1 VSVAPTGTVAPMPS
15 PSDVEVTRPDKLLW
29 PDDAVT
35 KRRYVDYLLAIADLA
50 VPWLRDRPLTLV
62 RAPDGVTGERYF
74 QKAISPYA
82 PEWIRRVRLPA
93 PSAKRDVDYVVCDD
107 AATLAWLGNQA
118 ALELHP
124 APVRADRLERPDLL
138 LLDIDPPDDAFDAA
152 VDVVLATLDVLDE
165 AGLMAGVKT
174 TGGKGLHVVV
184 PIERRV
190 ATAELRNAA
199 ARITD
204 VVAER
209 RPGAVT
215 SAFKKAERGGRVMI
229 DPSRNAP
236 GATFIAPYSPRAR
249 NGAPV
254 SFPVVRDELA
264 EISPHDFTVLT
275 CPALVDGPGPRAWRD
290 LLGVRQRLPS
300 SLTRG

>member
-1 VSVAPTGTVAPMPS
+1 MPS

-29 PDDAVT
+29 PEDDLT
-35 KRRYVDYLLAIADLA
+35 KRTYVDYLLAVADVA

-62 RAPDGVTGERYF
+62 RAPDGVAGERYF

-82 PEWIRRVRLPA
+82 PPWIRRITLPA
-93 PSAKRDVDYVVCDD
+93 PSAKRDVDYVVCDGP
-107 AATLAWLGNQA
+107 ATLAWLGNQA

-124 APVRADRLERPDLL
+124 APVRVDRLERPDLL
-138 LLDIDPPDDAFDAA
+138 LLDIDPPDDGFDAA

-165 AGLMAGVKT
+165 AGLVGGVKT

-190 ATAELRNAA
+190 GATELRRAA

-204 VVAER
+204 IVAER

-215 SAFKKAERGGRVMI
+215 SAFKKAERAGRVMI

-236 GATFIAPYSPRAR
+236 GATFVAPYSPRAR
-249 NGAPV
+249 DGAPV
-254 SFPVVRDELA
+254 SFPVVREELPDVA
-264 EISPHDFTVLT
+264 PDRFTVRT
-275 CPALVDGPGPRAWRD
+275 VPALLDRPGPRAWQQ
-290 LLGVRQRLPS
+290 LLDVRQRLPS
-300 SLTRG
+300 TLTRR